1 MRDAERLAEVIS
13 SGIARLMDEH
23 NVPPPPPSF
32 WVEARRMIRGELR
45 ALNQQTGMDWKLS
58 GTECLE
64 CKGAGRTGIMAC
76 FKCGATG
83 RVNQ

>member
-32 WVEARRMIRGELR
+32 WVEARRMIREELR
-45 ALNQQTGMDWKLS
+45 ALNQQITSQEG
-58 GTECLE
+58 
-64 CKGAGRTGIMAC
+64 
-76 FKCGATG
+76 
-83 RVNQ
+83 